1 MSKGSYWMV
10 DPVHR
15 PQLIQSLCKVSYIK
29 ADLIH
34 QLIKDSGVP
43 EGDPIKPNKLTPVKP
58 VTTPPSST
66 CSTSSSSST
75 SASSSR
81 LNNLPDPKLFPFLS
95 RRLAYNGGGDP
106 DVDAATAMLALGQAP
121 VDRSSPADDHTYSFS
136 SPRPILPTKNNV
148 NNKRPL
154 SQEIAQHVPDMVL
167 PLTII

>member
-10 DPVHR
+10 DSVHR

-34 QLIKDSGVP
+34 QLIKDSP
-43 EGDPIKPNKLTPVKP
+43 EGKPNKLTPVKP
-58 VTTPPSST
+58 ITTPPSSN
-66 CSTSSSSST
+66 CSTSSSASST
-75 SASSSR
+75 ASSSR

-95 RRLAYNGGGDP
+95 RRLAYNNNGGDP

-136 SPRPILPTKNNV
+136 SPRPILPT

-167 PLTII
+167 PLFIIQMI

>member
-10 DPVHR
+10 DPIHR

-34 QLIKDSGVP
+34 QLIKDSP
-43 EGDPIKPNKLTPVKP
+43 EGKPNKLTPVKP
-58 VTTPPSST
+58 ITTTPPSSN
-66 CSTSSSSST
+66 CSTTSSSSST
-75 SASSSR
+75 ASSSR

-95 RRLAYNGGGDP
+95 RRLAYNNNGGDP

-121 VDRSSPADDHTYSFS
+121 LDRSSPADDHTYSFS
-136 SPRPILPTKNNV
+136 SPRPILPTKNN
-148 NNKRPL
+148 NNKRPF

-167 PLTII
+167 CLNII